1 MTTTIKVLGIK
12 EVTAMISI
20 SRSTIYDWMN
30 PDSPRY
36 DVTFPKPIKLNGS
49 SIRWFESKL
58 IEWLESKQH

>member
-30 PDSPRY
+30 PNSPRY
-36 DVTFPKPIKLNGS
+36 QGERMSV
-49 SIRWFESKL
+49 
-58 IEWLESKQH
+58 

>member
-20 SRSTIYDWMN
+20 SRSTIYYWMN
-30 PDSPRY
+30 PHSPRY

-49 SIRWFESKL
+49 SIRRFESKL
-58 IEWLESKQH
+58 LKWLESKQH